1 MIARVL
7 GGGRKGE
14 GRSPRAESLK
24 YSQNDSCGWC
34 LNRISTSTFGMLFS
48 SPAEA
53 DNARRILTQ
62 RTQLLWPVQRELYI
76 NCHMLLLSVL
86 KGAGTREGWWAVT
99 SLGPGG
105 AIKEG

>member
-7 GGGRKGE
+7 CGGRKGE
-14 GRSPRAESLK
+14 GRSPRAGSLK

-53 DNARRILTQ
+53 DNARHILTR
-62 RTQLLWPVQRELYI
+62 RTQLRWPVQREFYV
-76 NCHMLLLSVL
+76 NGRMLVLSVL
-86 KGAGTREGWWAVT
+86 KGAGTREG
-99 SLGPGG
+99 
-105 AIKEG
+105 